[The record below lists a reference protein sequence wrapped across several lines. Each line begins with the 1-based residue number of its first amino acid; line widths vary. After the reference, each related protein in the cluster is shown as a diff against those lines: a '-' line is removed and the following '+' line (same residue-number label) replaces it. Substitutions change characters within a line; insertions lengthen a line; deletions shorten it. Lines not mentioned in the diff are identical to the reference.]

1 MKEATLLKKS
11 AEVDQVAEQF
21 SEAKS
26 LVFVDYLGLTVEQV
40 TELRKKLYLEGIDLK
55 VIKNN
60 ILKRAAAKAGYGQL
74 EEHLK
79 GPSAVA
85 FSKDATAASRIIYNF
100 AKDNK
105 QLTVKTGVVEGKIM
119 SVDEL
124 KVISTLP
131 NRDGMLS
138 MLLSVLQA
146 PIRNLGVVIKAVAEQ
161 KEV

>member
-11 AEVDQVAEQF
+11 TEVNQVAEKF
-21 SEAKS
+21 NDAKS
-26 LVFVDYLGLTVEQV
+26 LVFVDYLGLTVEQI
-40 TELRKKLYLEGIDLK
+40 TELRRKLHDEGIELK

-60 ILKRAAAKAGYGQL
+60 ILRRAAAKAGYQQL
-74 EEHLK
+74 EEYLN

-85 FSKDATAASRIIYNF
+85 FSKDATAASRIIYSF
-100 AKDNK
+100 ARDNK
-105 QLTVKTGVVEGKIM
+105 QLRVKTGVVEGKIM
-119 SVDEL
+119 SLDEL

>member
-11 AEVDQVAEQF
+11 AEVDQVAEKF
-21 SEAKS
+21 NEAKS

-40 TELRKKLYLEGIDLK
+40 TELRKKLHDEGIDLK
-55 VIKNN
+55 VINNN
-60 ILKRAAAKAGYGQL
+60 ILRRAATEAGYSKL

-85 FSKDATAASRIIYNF
+85 ISKDATAASRIIYNF
-100 AKDNK
+100 AKENK
-105 QLTVKTGVVEGKIM
+105 QLTVKTGVVEGEILN
-119 SVDEL
+119 VDEL

-146 PIRNLGVVIKAVAEQ
+146 PIRNLGIVIKSVAEQ
-161 KEV
+161 KEI

>member
-11 AEVDQVAEQF
+11 AEVDQVAEKF
-21 SEAKS
+21 NEAKS

-40 TELRKKLYLEGIDLK
+40 TELRKKLHDEGIDLK

-60 ILKRAAAKAGYGQL
+60 ILRRAATKAGYSKL

-85 FSKDATAASRIIYNF
+85 ISKDATAASRIIYNF
-100 AKDNK
+100 AKENK
-105 QLTVKTGVVEGKIM
+105 QLTVKTGVVEGEILN
-119 SVDEL
+119 VDEL

-161 KEV
+161 KEI